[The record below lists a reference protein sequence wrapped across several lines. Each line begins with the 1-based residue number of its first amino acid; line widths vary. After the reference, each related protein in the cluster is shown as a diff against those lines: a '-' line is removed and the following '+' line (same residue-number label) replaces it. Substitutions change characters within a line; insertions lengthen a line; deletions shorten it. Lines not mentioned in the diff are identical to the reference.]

1 MLYNITKKCGIYLLR
16 NNLNNKI
23 YIGKAHNVSYRIS
36 KHRNSEKNYYKGKSA
51 IISAIKKYGWSN
63 FSLEILEI
71 FDQIPENLLEI
82 EANYIKKYNATKRNI
97 GYNFLERSTDWT
109 GKTHTL
115 ETKNK
120 ISKILKIKMLGS
132 KNPMFG
138 KKHTEQSKSKMRKP
152 KKRKSKKVKQI
163 NIETN
168 DLIKIW
174 NSATEASIFLTGK
187 IVSKEQI
194 YRACKNYKD
203 TKGNIRKTALGFKWE
218 YL

>member
-1 MLYNITKKCGIYLLR
+1 MKGIF
-16 NNLNNKI
+16 
-23 YIGKAHNVSYRIS
+23 A
-36 KHRNSEKNYYKGKSA
+36 
-51 IISAIKKYGWSN
+51 
-63 FSLEILEI
+63 
-71 FDQIPENLLEI
+71 PNLL
-82 EANYIKKYNATKRNI
+82 YFSGCFKKSTNSVISSFADSQPATSLNLT
-97 GYNFLERSTDWT
+97 FTFSSTPYS
-109 GKTHTL
+109 L
-115 ETKNK
+115 AFVFP

-218 YL
+218 YLQNTNKSAVGE